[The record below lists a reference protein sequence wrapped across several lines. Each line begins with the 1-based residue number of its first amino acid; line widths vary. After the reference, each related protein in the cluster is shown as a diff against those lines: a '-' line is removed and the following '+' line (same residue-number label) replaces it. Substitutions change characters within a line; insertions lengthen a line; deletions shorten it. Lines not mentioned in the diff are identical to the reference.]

1 MAGALDKYRVS
12 VDPTNQQR
20 FSFGDIGDF
29 VGDLIDYTPM
39 GVTKGFFTGDSG
51 SSLGSE
57 LGSWARGK
65 LEGAT
70 DSIGLTNKG
79 ETEEAYSEA
88 QKTLSKQQAVANAA
102 YGKAAKMIGSNRAE
116 IADIIGPE
124 TMEKYKRT
132 LYEMRP
138 TDYTSGHEA
147 LTGFGFDRDVSK
159 YLDPNAEYVIDESVK
174 AAQQAMAGQGGL
186 TGGSAARA
194 LQAEASAKAGELYGD
209 AFDRM
214 MKATEQEYQKARD
227 ITSAEQTEAQQRM
240 DTTKFKTEQLGNL
253 AGSYVGNLQG
263 TNEDLVN
270 LLMAQTGTNLSLA
283 QAKAQLGIDAAS
295 QPTWLQQLF
304 GFLGSASQIYS
315 GIKS

>member
-29 VGDLIDYTPM
+29 VGDMIDNTPI
-39 GVTKGFFTGDSG
+39 GYAKGFFTGDSG
-51 SSLGSE
+51 SGLGSK
-57 LGSWARGK
+57 LGSMARGVAD
-65 LEGAT
+65 GVT
-70 DSIGLTNKG
+70 DTLGLTNQGK
-79 ETEEAYSEA
+79 TDEAYSEA
-88 QKTLSKQQAVANAA
+88 QNTLSEQQAAANAA
-102 YGKAAKMIGSNRAE
+102 YGQAAEMIGTNRAE

-270 LLMAQTGTNLSLA
+270 LLMAQMGTNLSLA

-295 QPTWLQQLF
+295 RPTWLQQLLGIF
-304 GFLGSASQIYS
+304 GSAAQIYS
-315 GIKS
+315 DIKP

>member
-12 VDPTNQQR
+12 VDPTNQKR

-29 VGDLIDYTPM
+29 VGDLIDYTPY
-39 GVTKGFFTGDSG
+39 GVVGGFISGDSG
-51 SSLGSE
+51 SSLGSK
-57 LGSWARGK
+57 LGSMARDE

-70 DSIGLTNKG
+70 DKIGLTNTG

-88 QKTLSKQQAVANAA
+88 QKTLSEQHAAANAA
-102 YGKAAKMIGSNRAE
+102 YGQAAEMIGANRAE

-147 LTGFGFDRDVSK
+147 LTEFGFDRDVSK

-283 QAKAQLGIDAAS
+283 QAMAQLGIDAAS
-295 QPTWLQQLF
+295 QPTRLQQLL
-304 GFLGSASQIYS
+304 GLGGSAAQIYS
-315 GIKS
+315 GFKS

>member
-39 GVTKGFFTGDSG
+39 GVAKGFFTGD
-51 SSLGSE
+51 
-57 LGSWARGK
+57 
-65 LEGAT
+65 
-70 DSIGLTNKG
+70 
-79 ETEEAYSEA
+79 
-88 QKTLSKQQAVANAA
+88 A
-102 YGKAAKMIGSNRAE
+102 YGQAADMIGANRAE

-283 QAKAQLGIDAAS
+283 QAMAQLGIDAAS
-295 QPTWLQQLF
+295 QPTWLQQLL
-304 GFLGSASQIYS
+304 GLGGSAAQIYS
-315 GIKS
+315 GFKS

>member
-1 MAGALDKYRVS
+1 
-12 VDPTNQQR
+12 
-20 FSFGDIGDF
+20 
-29 VGDLIDYTPM
+29 
-39 GVTKGFFTGDSG
+39 
-51 SSLGSE
+51 
-57 LGSWARGK
+57 
-65 LEGAT
+65 
-70 DSIGLTNKG
+70 
-79 ETEEAYSEA
+79 
-88 QKTLSKQQAVANAA
+88 
-102 YGKAAKMIGSNRAE
+102 
-116 IADIIGPE
+116 
-124 TMEKYKRT
+124 MEKYKRT

-295 QPTWLQQLF
+295 KPTWFQQL
-304 GFLGSASQIYS
+304 LGLFRINV
-315 GIKS
+315 GG